1 MTTPT
6 RQRAFAH
13 HLLVIDDKVDLLNS
27 LKSLLEIHGFRVSTA
42 TSTEKAIEAIKQG
55 NFDLILLD
63 ILMPQL
69 SGHEVLRFVQ
79 EKRPDIP
86 VIVISGD
93 YSFSSVSTALKRG
106 AFDFIRKPYV
116 ADELVNAIQN
126 ALEKRRL
133 EYEYKTMQQRIQ
145 QSEKM
150 HRFMVNNSPDI
161 IYILNERGHFTFIN
175 DSVEKLLNVP
185 KDELLGQH
193 FSSLIGDDESRQH
206 PFTFN
211 ERRASGRKAQNR
223 EIQMRRRLALNGD
236 GKATTLSVPFEINAM
251 GIYEVDKTG
260 GKRQF
265 RGTYGIARDI
275 TDRKQAESFMRFQA
289 YHDLLTGLPNRS
301 LFRDRLS
308 LSISH
313 AKRNGSKVA
322 VMFLDVDRFKVVN
335 DTLGHSV
342 GDLLIQA
349 IARRISNCLREG
361 DTLSRFGGDEFTLLL
376 PNINSQN
383 DASIIARKIIAEL
396 KEVFYIEQ
404 HEIFISGSIGIAL
417 YPEHGDQIDTLIQ
430 NADIAMYHIKSHGK
444 NGSQFFNDQMNQA
457 FSERLSIEKDLRSC
471 LEQQQLFLQY
481 QPIYNV
487 ETGTVYALEAFL
499 RWNHPERGVILPK
512 DFLKIAEETGL
523 LIDVGAWVVDQ
534 VCADLELWQNP
545 VLKIA
550 INFNPLQVEH
560 PDFENMLMCAMQ
572 KHNVSPNQIEI
583 EITEQLLSRDQAV
596 IAAKLKRL
604 TRLGFSIAVDNFGT
618 GYSSLSCL
626 HQMPIHTIKLDH
638 SFLRHINDDRNSGDA
653 CIVNA
658 IAAMANG
665 LNLNLVAE
673 GVETVAQKEYL
684 SRLGCFTMQGHLF
697 QKPVNSSEARN
708 ITVAPLLMPE

>member
-1 MTTPT
+1 MTNPT
-6 RQRAFAH
+6 QQRAFAH
-13 HLLVIDDKVDLLNS
+13 HLLVIDDKLDLLAS
-27 LKSLLEIHGFRVSTA
+27 LKSLLDIHGFRVTTA
-42 TSTEKAIEAIKQG
+42 TSTEQAIDEIKRS
-55 NFDLILLD
+55 NFDLVLLD
-63 ILMPQL
+63 VLMPQL
-69 SGHEVLRFVQ
+69 SGHEVLRFIQ

-116 ADELVNAIQN
+116 AEELINAIRN
-126 ALEKRRL
+126 ALERRRL
-133 EYEYKTMQQRIQ
+133 EYEYKSMQQRIQ

-150 HRFMVNNSPDI
+150 HRFMVNHSPDI

-175 DSVEKLLNVP
+175 DSVEKLLNLP

-193 FSSLIGDDESRQH
+193 FSTLIGEDESRHH

-211 ERRASGRKAQNR
+211 ERRAAGRKAQNR
-223 EIQMRRRLALNGD
+223 EMQLRRRLALNAE

-251 GIYEVDKTG
+251 GIYEVDKAG

-308 LSISH
+308 LAISH

-335 DTLGHSV
+335 DTLGHAV

-349 IARRISNCLREG
+349 VSRRISGCLREG

-376 PNINSQN
+376 PNISSQN
-383 DASIIARKIIAEL
+383 DATIIARKIIAEL

-404 HEIFISGSIGIAL
+404 HEIFISGSVGVAL
-417 YPEHGDQIDTLIQ
+417 YPEHGEQIDALIQ

-444 NGSQFFNDQMNQA
+444 NGFQFFTDQMNQA
-457 FSERLSIEKDLRSC
+457 FSDRLAIERDLRTC
-471 LEQQQLFLQY
+471 LDQQQLFLEY

-487 ETGTVYALEAFL
+487 DSGAVYALEAFL
-499 RWNHPERGVILPK
+499 RWKHPQRGTILPK

-523 LIDVGAWVVDQ
+523 LIDLGAWVVNR
-534 VCADLELWQNP
+534 VCEDLQQWQNP
-545 VLKIA
+545 VLRIA
-550 INFNPLQVEH
+550 INFSPLQVEH

-572 KHNVSPNQIEI
+572 THNVSPNQIEI
-583 EITEQLLSRDQAV
+583 EITEQLLVRDQAV
-596 IAAKLKRL
+596 VAAKLKRL

-626 HQMPIHTIKLDH
+626 HQLPIHTIKLDQ
-638 SFLRHINDDRNSGDA
+638 SFLRHINDERNSGDA

-673 GVETVAQKEYL
+673 GVETQAQKEYL
-684 SRLGCFTMQGHLF
+684 SRIGCFNMQGYLF
-697 QKPVNSSEARN
+697 QKPVTSNEARH
-708 ITVAPLLMPE
+708 ITVAPILIPE